1 LAWLKY
7 FLPVFGAPPKSTVE
21 TFVALRA
28 GATALCAAF
37 LWPEAGFLMAD
48 YWLAGLFCFRLCGVK
63 MGFWVV
69 LLMMGVVAPVLAAG
83 NAYEDLENA
92 LQQAEAK
99 LAEIRAK
106 IDARREAHSSAD
118 RELRRSVE
126 NVVKLG
132 QYPQGFWL
140 ARSLVMDAPAQAD
153 VVRVMG
159 RQQAQRMA
167 ASRAEVGALT
177 SLYGQANMQLE
188 DLRQVQAVY
197 ADSRGKL
204 MDVEQQ
210 VLRRAGLQA
219 EALEAGMEDALKAPV
234 GQVKVVAPVATQ
246 VSSGGLP
253 VAGRVLRGFGSG
265 EGAAKAGVVL
275 RAPEGA
281 PVKATQAAKV
291 LFAGP
296 FRHFGGLVIVKTVRG
311 EDVLLGGMG
320 TLHVNAGDDVQVG
333 QQLGSVGEEGR
344 IYWEVRRRGR
354 VVNPL

>member
-1 LAWLKY
+1 M
-7 FLPVFGAPPKSTVE
+7 G
-21 TFVALRA
+21 R
-28 GATALCAAF
+28 
-37 LWPEAGFLMAD
+37 
-48 YWLAGLFCFRLCGVK
+48 FCFRLCAVK
-63 MGFWVV
+63 TGFVAVV
-69 LLMMGVVAPVLAAG
+69 LVMGMAAPAGAAP
-83 NAYEDLENA
+83 NAYEA
-92 LQQAEAK
+92 LDASLHEAEAT
-99 LAEIRAK
+99 LQEIQAK
-106 IDARREAHSSAD
+106 IEASRSAHSKAD

-140 ARSLVMDAPAQAD
+140 VRSMVTDAPAQAD
-153 VVRVMG
+153 LVRVIG

-167 ASRAEVGALT
+167 RSRAEVGVLT
-177 SLYGQANMQLE
+177 SLYGQANLE
-188 DLRQVQAVY
+188 LQDLRQVQAAY

-204 MDVEQQ
+204 MVVEQQ

-219 EALEAGMEDALKAPV
+219 DALEAGMEEALKAPV
-234 GQVKVVAPVATQ
+234 GKVRVVIPVVTAA
-246 VSSGGLP
+246 SAGGLP
-253 VAGRVLRGFGSG
+253 VAGRVIRGFGSG

-275 RAPEGA
+275 RAPQGA

-311 EDVLLGGMG
+311 EDVLLGGMR
-320 TLHVNAGDDVQVG
+320 TLNVNAGDDVQVG
-333 QQLGSVGEEGR
+333 QQLGSVGEDGR

>member
-1 LAWLKY
+1 MI
-7 FLPVFGAPPKSTVE
+7 FGVDCWSV
-21 TFVALRA
+21 R
-28 GATALCAAF
+28 
-37 LWPEAGFLMAD
+37 
-48 YWLAGLFCFRLCGVK
+48 LFCFRLCGVK
-63 MGFWVV
+63 TGFLAAV
-69 LLMMGVVAPVLAAG
+69 LMMGVVVPAAAAG
-83 NAYEDLENA
+83 NAYEALEQS
-92 LQQAEAK
+92 LQEAEAK
-99 LAEIRAK
+99 LQEIRDK
-106 IDARREAHSSAD
+106 IDSRRGAHAAAD

-140 ARSLVMDAPAQAD
+140 ARSLVMDAPGQVD
-153 VVRVMG
+153 LVRVIG

-167 ASRAEVGALT
+167 VSRAEVGALT
-177 SLYGQANMQLE
+177 TLYGQANMQLQ
-188 DLRQVQAVY
+188 DLRQVQAAY
-197 ADSRGKL
+197 ADSRGRL

-219 EALEAGMEDALKAPV
+219 DALEAGLEEALKAPL
-234 GQVKVVAPVATQ
+234 GKVKVVAPVAAP
-246 VSSGGLP
+246 VSAGGLP
-253 VAGRVLRGFGSG
+253 VAGRVIRAFGSG

-281 PVKATQAAKV
+281 AVKATQAAKV

-320 TLHVNAGDDVQVG
+320 TLNVNAGDDVQVG

>member
-1 LAWLKY
+1 
-7 FLPVFGAPPKSTVE
+7 
-21 TFVALRA
+21 
-28 GATALCAAF
+28 
-37 LWPEAGFLMAD
+37 M
-48 YWLAGLFCFRLCGVK
+48 GLFCFRLCRVRI
-63 MGFWVV
+63 W
-69 LLMMGVVAPVLAAG
+69 VLASVLIGFSVPVWAEG
-83 NAYEDLENA
+83 NAYDALEA
-92 LQQAEAK
+92 SLKDAEAR
-99 LAEIRAK
+99 LQEIQRK
-106 IDARREAHSSAD
+106 IEDSRGAHGKAD
-118 RELRRSVE
+118 KELRRSVE

-140 ARSLVMDAPAQAD
+140 ARSMVMDAPAQAD
-153 VVRVMG
+153 VVRVIG

-167 ASRAEVGALT
+167 RSRAEVGALT
-177 SLYGQANMQLE
+177 SLYGQANMQLQ
-188 DLRQVQAVY
+188 DLRQVQAAY

-204 MDVEQQ
+204 MAVEQQ

-219 EALEAGMEDALKAPV
+219 DALEAGMEEALKAPV
-234 GQVKVVAPVATQ
+234 GKVTVVAPVTAP
-246 VSSGGLP
+246 VSAGGLP
-253 VAGRVLRGFGSG
+253 VAGRVIRGFGSG

-320 TLHVNAGDDVQVG
+320 TLNVNAGDDVQVG

>member
-1 LAWLKY
+1 M
-7 FLPVFGAPPKSTVE
+7 
-21 TFVALRA
+21 R
-28 GATALCAAF
+28 C
-37 LWPEAGFLMAD
+37 
-48 YWLAGLFCFRLCGVK
+48 FCFRLCGVK
-63 MGFWVV
+63 TGFLAV
-69 LLMMGVVAPVLAAG
+69 LLVMGVVVAPARAAG
-83 NAYEDLENA
+83 NAYEALEQS
-92 LQQAEAK
+92 LQEAEAK
-99 LAEIRAK
+99 LQEIQAK
-106 IDARREAHSSAD
+106 ITTSRGAHSQAD

-126 NVVKLG
+126 TVVKLG

-140 ARSLVMDAPAQAD
+140 ARGLVMDAPGQVD
-153 VVRVMG
+153 LVRIIG

-167 ASRAEVGALT
+167 VSRAEVGALT
-177 SLYGQANMQLE
+177 ALYGQANMQLQ
-188 DLRQVQAVY
+188 DLRQVQAAY
-197 ADSRGKL
+197 ADSRGRL
-204 MDVEQQ
+204 MEVEQQ

-219 EALEAGMEDALKAPV
+219 DALEAGMEEALKAPV
-234 GQVKVVAPVATQ
+234 GKVKVIAPVTAPA
-246 VSSGGLP
+246 SAGGLP
-253 VAGRVLRGFGSG
+253 VAGRVIRGFGSG

-275 RAPEGA
+275 RAPEGV

-320 TLHVNAGDDVQVG
+320 TLNVNAGDDVQVG